1 MLAVMQ
7 MSVQQVVPMVNLTV
21 VMDLVSMAHGHV
33 TAMVTVLMAQMKPT
47 VNLKAVPM
55 VNLTVAMDLASMAHG
70 HVTAMV
76 TALMAQMKPIV
87 VVKAVPMV
95 NLTVVPKVAH
105 MVSVSMAHGH
115 VMERLTVMMAQMK
128 PTVVAVL
135 QSAKIVNMIGHLM
148 EPNAVIALGMR
159 LVLTALPL
167 KAIMVGIA
175 PVVTVLVIAVNRRP
189 VKN

>member
-1 MLAVMQ
+1 MTMMVATVMKLLV
-7 MSVQQVVPMVNLTV
+7 MMVVVKVVPMVNLTV
-21 VMDLVSMAHGHV
+21 VPIVVHMVS
-33 TAMVTVLMAQMKPT
+33 
-47 VNLKAVPM
+47 
-55 VNLTVAMDLASMAHG
+55 ASMAAG
-70 HVTAMV
+70 HA
-76 TALMAQMKPIV
+76 
-87 VVKAVPMV
+87 
-95 NLTVVPKVAH
+95 TVL
-105 MVSVSMAHGH
+105 
-115 VMERLTVMMAQMK
+115 LTVMMAQMK

-167 KAIMVGIA
+167 KAIMAGIA